1 MKRLLRFPPELKRLI
16 YSYVDYDTK
25 TKIALDRY
33 PEVLDKSYLYQSMP
47 IMQLQ
52 TFYFNI
58 VINKLSESVSSKR
71 RAIKDSI
78 TDMFPSY
85 VVYKYTD
92 ENGEE
97 RDTKTIHPLL
107 NTINMLKGNQ
117 AINGKTKGECIV
129 RAIQCFKTMK
139 TEDKNIDA
147 FFRKMSYHIIM
158 STVWYIKKLKAAKLE
173 KELIREALHE
183 EKLKE
188 IEYEKQLLNEK
199 KEQKRRKAEYEKLH
213 DKMSK
218 KLSIMYKKLIIMPIK
233 YKIQVVKL

>member
-71 RAIKDSI
+71 RAVKEYI
-78 TDMFPSY
+78 TEMFPSY

-92 ENGEE
+92 ENGDEC
-97 RDTKTIHPLL
+97 DTKTIHPLL
-107 NTINMLKGNQ
+107 NTINILKGNPTV
-117 AINGKTKGECIV
+117 NSKTKGECIV
-129 RAIQCFKTMK
+129 KATLCFKTMK
-139 TEDKNIDA
+139 TDDKKIDA
-147 FFRKMSYHIIM
+147 FFRKMAYHIIM
-158 STVWYIKKLKAAKLE
+158 STVWYVKKIKAAKVGSFV
-173 KELIREALHE
+173 IV
-183 EKLKE
+183 
-188 IEYEKQLLNEK
+188 N
-199 KEQKRRKAEYEKLH
+199 
-213 DKMSK
+213 
-218 KLSIMYKKLIIMPIK
+218 SISYF
-233 YKIQVVKL
+233 VG